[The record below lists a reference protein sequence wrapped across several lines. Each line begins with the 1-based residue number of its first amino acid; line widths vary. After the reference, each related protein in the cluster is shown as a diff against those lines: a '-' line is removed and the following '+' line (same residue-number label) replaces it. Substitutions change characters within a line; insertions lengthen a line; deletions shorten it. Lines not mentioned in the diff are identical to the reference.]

1 VTTALPNPSQ
11 ASIGDRLAEYQA
23 GFNILGR
30 LTVLQGGRA
39 KTNKPLLLNSSSR
52 LVSFADAPNSGD
64 DASIY
69 YSFDLPSTGAIEYIR
84 NLTPVTKD
92 LFDGLTRQYRNDAI
106 TVAGV
111 NDQRIIQKVRDALGV
126 VVTEGGTP
134 ADFRKIVNHITD
146 EAGAA
151 RLSAFEI
158 DTVFNT
164 NVQKAYST
172 GRYEQMND
180 DSVLDALPF
189 WQYWTVG
196 DDRVR
201 PEHAALD
208 EFVARAIDPVWHKI
222 YPPCGFN
229 CRCSAVPITEEEA
242 LQIDKNAGDDGL
254 LRLPAIAII
263 KVPQPGFHNILAAAA

>member
-1 VTTALPNPSQ
+1 MPNPSQ
-11 ASIGDRLAEYQA
+11 KYIGDRLAEYQA

-30 LTVLQGGRA
+30 LTVLQGGVK
-39 KTNKPLLLNSSSR
+39 KTNKPLRLNASSR
-52 LVSFADAPNSGD
+52 LVNFADAQDNTSGD
-64 DASIY
+64 LGIY
-69 YSFDLPSTGAIEYIR
+69 TSFDLPSTGAIDYLR

-111 NDQRIIQKVRDALGV
+111 NDQRIIQKVRDALGI
-126 VVTEGGTP
+126 VVTEGGT
-134 ADFRKIVNHITD
+134 AEDFRKIVNHITD

-151 RLSAFEI
+151 KLSAFEI

-164 NVQKAYST
+164 NVQKAYSA

-180 DSVLDALPF
+180 ESVLDALPF

-201 PEHAALD
+201 PEHAAID
-208 EFVARAIDPVWHKI
+208 GFVARAIDPVWHKI
-222 YPPCGFN
+222 YPPSGFN
-229 CRCSAVPITEEEA
+229 CRCSVVPITEEEA
-242 LQIDKNAGDDGL
+242 LDIDKNASEGGL
-254 LRLPAIAII
+254 FRLPLIVLA
-263 KVPQPGFHNILAAAA
+263 KVPSPGFHSIIAAAA